1 MRSAVQ
7 KMTGLCSA
15 SVCVRSGSVRP
26 PRRRMQRA
34 SGEMA
39 WAGKPNSQQKTAAS
53 FRSRRQPR
61 PLPPPENPLGVP
73 RAVMKQ
79 LAAERLPAEAI
90 SGRLQEL
97 LAGFRGGYTEEVLQF
112 DATASKP
119 PEACDAVS
127 GGSSN

>member
-1 MRSAVQ
+1 MANMRSR
-7 KMTGLCSA
+7 L
-15 SVCVRSGSVRP
+15 
-26 PRRRMQRA
+26 RA
-34 SGEMA
+34 SNVLARVDRAMRLSH
-39 WAGKPNSQQKTAAS
+39 KR
-53 FRSRRQPR
+53 FY
-61 PLPPPENPLGVP
+61 LPPPENPHGVP

-90 SGRLQEL
+90 NGRLQEL

>member
-1 MRSAVQ
+1 MANMRSRLKGGNALARVQ
-7 KMTGLCSA
+7 QALKQSH
-15 SVCVRSGSVRP
+15 
-26 PRRRMQRA
+26 RR
-34 SGEMA
+34 
-39 WAGKPNSQQKTAAS
+39 
-53 FRSRRQPR
+53 FY
-61 PLPPPENPLGVP
+61 LVPPENPHGVP

-90 SGRLQEL
+90 NGRLQEL